1 MNTVMKT
8 LVVAALAAVATPAFT
23 LAAVPSSATQNVPG
37 TMNYQGYLADPTTGA
52 AYADGIYT
60 LDIRIWNSDV
70 STAAAACLWGGRY
83 SVYVKDGYFNL
94 MLGDSSAAELTS
106 ADGVVPT
113 YKNADLWKALWGASA
128 TDTVR
133 YLGVTPRQNA
143 KHANITSPTEI
154 APRQQLLTSP
164 FAFRAQHA
172 QYADQA
178 QAGFSVPGNLTV
190 SGSAT
195 VKGTISGPIAAS
207 AGSSLG
213 PVKTSSSTVNL
224 GNGYTSATSE
234 NSSSLPASV
243 YDVGK
248 YLYFYSY
255 YSMYFKPTAGSMN
268 FTVPSGYYMNVTGA
282 GTFRSEAVNN
292 MIGGTGATKISGRG
306 ASSLDLKGSGAM
318 TIESTGGNATLK
330 SASNTTVEGSKT
342 TVSSTNND
350 LWLKSSADI
359 DFDCDNLYF
368 SDSGSFNKPIKIR
381 KVSVTIP
388 AGQKVAY
395 YTLDESVYKW
405 MVGGWTPAVANP
417 VPAGNSL
424 VGVACMSVGNG
435 RSLILELNKSHGAAT
450 VIYVTLVGFHAKMV
464 RDER

>member
-8 LVVAALAAVATPAFT
+8 LVVAALAAVAMPAFT

-70 STAAAACLWGGRY
+70 STTASACLWGGRY

-106 ADGVVPT
+106 ADGVLPT

-143 KHANITSPTEI
+143 NHANITSPTEI

-178 QAGFSVPGNLTV
+178 QAGFSVSGNLTV
-190 SGSAT
+190 SGSAK
-195 VKGTISGPIAAS
+195 VSGTISGPIAAS

-234 NSSSLPASV
+234 NASSLPASV

-381 KVSVTIP
+381 QVSVTIP
-388 AGQKVAY
+388 AGQKSAH

-405 MVGGWTPAVANP
+405 MVGGWSPLSANP

-424 VGVACMSVGNG
+424 VSVANVSVGGN
-435 RSLILELNKSHGAAT
+435 RKLLLELNKSHGAAT
-450 VIYVTLVGFHAKMV
+450 TVLVTLVGFHAKMV

>member
-1 MNTVMKT
+1 M
-8 LVVAALAAVATPAFT
+8 
-23 LAAVPSSATQNVPG
+23 
-37 TMNYQGYLADPTTGA
+37 
-52 AYADGIYT
+52 
-60 LDIRIWNSDV
+60 
-70 STAAAACLWGGRY
+70 
-83 SVYVKDGYFNL
+83 
-94 MLGDSSAAELTS
+94 
-106 ADGVVPT
+106 
-113 YKNADLWKALWGASA
+113 
-128 TDTVR
+128 R

-143 KHANITSPTEI
+143 NHANITSPTEI

-195 VKGTISGPIAAS
+195 VTGTISGPIAAS

-234 NSSSLPASV
+234 NASSLPATV
-243 YDVGK
+243 YGVGRS
-248 YLYFYSY
+248 LYFYSY
-255 YSMYFKPTAGSMN
+255 YSMYFKPTAGNMS
-268 FTVPSGYYMNVTGA
+268 FTVPSGYSMNVTGA
-282 GTFRSEAVNN
+282 GTFKSDAVNN
-292 MIGGTGATKISGRG
+292 TIGGTGATKISGRG

-318 TIESTGGNATLK
+318 TIESTGGNATLR
-330 SASNTTVEGSKT
+330 SASDTTVEGGKT
-342 TVSSTNND
+342 IVSSTNND

-368 SDSGSFNKPIKIR
+368 SDSGIWNKPIKIR
-381 KVSVTIP
+381 QVSVTIP
-388 AGQKVAY
+388 AGQKSAH

-405 MVGGWTPAVANP
+405 MVGGWSPLSANP

-424 VGVACMSVGNG
+424 VSVANVSVGGN
-435 RSLILELNKSHGAAT
+435 RKLLLELNKSHGAAT
-450 VIYVTLVGFHAKMV
+450 TVLVTLVGFHEKMV
-464 RDER
+464 HDER

>member
-52 AYADGIYT
+52 AYDDGVYT

-70 STAAAACLWGGRY
+70 STTASACLWGGRY

-106 ADGVVPT
+106 ADGVLPT

-143 KHANITSPTEI
+143 NHANITSPTEI

-195 VKGTISGPIAAS
+195 VNGTISGPIAAS

-234 NSSSLPASV
+234 NASSLPASV

-318 TIESTGGNATLK
+318 TIESTGGNATL
-330 SASNTTVEGSKT
+330 EGLMT
-342 TVSSTNND
+342 TVSSTDSD
-350 LWLKSSADI
+350 LYLKSSADI

-381 KVSVTIP
+381 QVSVTIP
-388 AGQKVAY
+388 AGQKSAH

-405 MVGGWTPAVANP
+405 MVGGWSPLSANP

-424 VGVACMSVGNG
+424 VSVANVSVGGN
-435 RSLILELNKSHGAAT
+435 RKLLLELNKSHGAAT
-450 VIYVTLVGFHAKMV
+450 TVLVTLVGFHVKIV
-464 RDER
+464 KDER

>member
-8 LVVAALAAVATPAFT
+8 LVVAALAAVAKPAFT

-70 STAAAACLWGGRY
+70 STTASACLWGGRY

-106 ADGVVPT
+106 ADGVLPT

-143 KHANITSPTEI
+143 NHANITSPTEI

-178 QAGFSVPGNLTV
+178 QAGFSVSGNLTV

-195 VKGTISGPIAAS
+195 VNGTISGPIAAS

-234 NSSSLPASV
+234 NASSLPASV

-318 TIESTGGNATLK
+318 TIASTGGNATL
-330 SASNTTVEGSKT
+330 EGLMT
-342 TVSSTNND
+342 TVSSTDND

-381 KVSVTIP
+381 QVSVTIP
-388 AGQKVAY
+388 AGQKSAH

-405 MVGGWTPAVANP
+405 MVGGWSPLSAYP

-424 VGVACMSVGNG
+424 VSVANVSVGGN
-435 RSLILELNKSHGAAT
+435 RKLLLELNKSHGAAT
-450 VIYVTLVGFHAKMV
+450 TVLVTLVGFHAKMV

>member
-8 LVVAALAAVATPAFT
+8 LVVAALAGVATPAFT

-70 STAAAACLWGGRY
+70 STTASACLWGGRY

-133 YLGVTPRQNA
+133 YLGVT
-143 KHANITSPTEI
+143 
-154 APRQQLLTSP
+154 PRQQLLTSP

-243 YDVGK
+243 YDVGR

-255 YSMYFKPTAGSMN
+255 YSMYFKPTAGNMS

-282 GTFRSEAVNN
+282 GTFKSDAVNN
-292 MIGGTGATKISGRG
+292 TIGGTGATKISGRG

-318 TIESTGGNATLK
+318 TIESTGGNATLR
-330 SASNTTVEGSKT
+330 SASDTTVEGGKT
-342 TVSSTNND
+342 IVSSTNND

-368 SDSGSFNKPIKIR
+368 SDSGSWNKPIKIR
-381 KVSVTIP
+381 QVSVTIP
-388 AGQKVAY
+388 AGQKSAH

-405 MVGGWTPAVANP
+405 MVGGWSPLSANP

-424 VGVACMSVGNG
+424 VSVANVSVGGN
-435 RSLILELNKSHGAAT
+435 RKLLLELNKSHGAAT
-450 VIYVTLVGFHAKMV
+450 VVLVTLVGFHEKMV
-464 RDER
+464 HDER

>member
-52 AYADGIYT
+52 AYADGVYT

-70 STAAAACLWGGRY
+70 STTASACLWGGRY

-106 ADGVVPT
+106 ADGVLPT

-143 KHANITSPTEI
+143 NHANITSPTEI

-190 SGSAT
+190 SGSAK
-195 VKGTISGPIAAS
+195 VSGTISGQIAAS

-234 NSSSLPASV
+234 NASSLPATV
-243 YDVGK
+243 YGVGRS
-248 YLYFYSY
+248 LYFYSY
-255 YSMYFKPTAGSMN
+255 YGMYFKPTAGNMN
-268 FTVPSGYYMNVTGA
+268 FTVPSGYSMNVTGA
-282 GTFRSEAVNN
+282 GTFKSDAVNN
-292 MIGGTGATKISGRG
+292 TIGGTGATKISGRG
-306 ASSLDLKGSGAM
+306 TSSLDLKGSGAM
-318 TIESTGGNATLK
+318 TIASTGGNATL
-330 SASNTTVEGSKT
+330 EGVMT
-342 TVSSTNND
+342 TVSSTDND

-359 DFDCDNLYF
+359 NFDCSNLYF
-368 SDSGSFNKPIKIR
+368 SDSGSWNRPIKIL
-381 KVSVTIP
+381 KVNVTIP

-395 YTLDESVYKW
+395 TTLDESVYTW
-405 MVGGWTPAVANP
+405 MVGGWAQASANP

-424 VGVACMSVGNG
+424 VCVACMSVGNS
-435 RSLILELNKSHGAAT
+435 RKLILELNKSHGAAT
-450 VIYVTLVGFHAKMV
+450 VVYVTLVGFHAKMV
-464 RDER
+464 KDER

>member
-1 MNTVMKT
+1 
-8 LVVAALAAVATPAFT
+8 
-23 LAAVPSSATQNVPG
+23 
-37 TMNYQGYLADPTTGA
+37 
-52 AYADGIYT
+52 
-60 LDIRIWNSDV
+60 
-70 STAAAACLWGGRY
+70 
-83 SVYVKDGYFNL
+83 
-94 MLGDSSAAELTS
+94 
-106 ADGVVPT
+106 
-113 YKNADLWKALWGASA
+113 
-128 TDTVR
+128 
-133 YLGVTPRQNA
+133 
-143 KHANITSPTEI
+143 
-154 APRQQLLTSP
+154 
-164 FAFRAQHA
+164 
-172 QYADQA
+172 
-178 QAGFSVPGNLTV
+178 
-190 SGSAT
+190 
-195 VKGTISGPIAAS
+195 
-207 AGSSLG
+207 
-213 PVKTSSSTVNL
+213 
-224 GNGYTSATSE
+224 
-234 NSSSLPASV
+234 
-243 YDVGK
+243 
-248 YLYFYSY
+248 
-255 YSMYFKPTAGSMN
+255 MN

-450 VIYVTLVGFHAKMV
+450 VVYVTLVGFHAKMV

>member
-70 STAAAACLWGGRY
+70 STTASACLWGGRY

-106 ADGVVPT
+106 ADGVLPT

-178 QAGFSVPGNLTV
+178 QAGFSVSGNLTV
-190 SGSAT
+190 SGNAT
-195 VKGTISGPIAAS
+195 VNGTISGPIAAS

-234 NSSSLPASV
+234 NASSLPASV

-292 MIGGTGATKISGRG
+292 TIGGTGATKISGRG

-318 TIESTGGNATLK
+318 TIASTGGNATL
-330 SASNTTVEGSKT
+330 EGLMT
-342 TVSSTNND
+342 TVSSTDND

-381 KVSVTIP
+381 QVSVTIP
-388 AGQKVAY
+388 AGQKSAH

-405 MVGGWTPAVANP
+405 MVGGWSPLSTNP

-424 VGVACMSVGNG
+424 VSVANVSVGGN
-435 RSLILELNKSHGAAT
+435 RKLLLELNKSHGAAT
-450 VIYVTLVGFHAKMV
+450 TVLVTLVGFHAKMV

>member
-1 MNTVMKT
+1 
-8 LVVAALAAVATPAFT
+8 
-23 LAAVPSSATQNVPG
+23 
-37 TMNYQGYLADPTTGA
+37 
-52 AYADGIYT
+52 
-60 LDIRIWNSDV
+60 
-70 STAAAACLWGGRY
+70 
-83 SVYVKDGYFNL
+83 
-94 MLGDSSAAELTS
+94 
-106 ADGVVPT
+106 
-113 YKNADLWKALWGASA
+113 
-128 TDTVR
+128 
-133 YLGVTPRQNA
+133 
-143 KHANITSPTEI
+143 
-154 APRQQLLTSP
+154 
-164 FAFRAQHA
+164 
-172 QYADQA
+172 
-178 QAGFSVPGNLTV
+178 
-190 SGSAT
+190 
-195 VKGTISGPIAAS
+195 
-207 AGSSLG
+207 
-213 PVKTSSSTVNL
+213 
-224 GNGYTSATSE
+224 
-234 NSSSLPASV
+234 
-243 YDVGK
+243 
-248 YLYFYSY
+248 
-255 YSMYFKPTAGSMN
+255 
-268 FTVPSGYYMNVTGA
+268 
-282 GTFRSEAVNN
+282 
-292 MIGGTGATKISGRG
+292 
-306 ASSLDLKGSGAM
+306 M

-450 VIYVTLVGFHAKMV
+450 VVYVTLVGFHAKMV